1 MSGDEDTGTIPDNA
15 PPMAAAVTPK
25 LRAFNPEEPELWF
38 ANAEFQ
44 FDTAR
49 LQIRKSLTKF
59 KCINCMALSPEVQRE
74 VKDIFLEPPE
84 DPYQALKERL
94 CDVYRPSQVEIAA
107 RVLDAPLLGDST
119 TSALASSMLQHLPTE
134 QQRNLVIREAFLRRL
149 PLDIRRVIEED
160 ESLDIRHLAKAAD
173 RRLKGPTL
181 PAMTGPPQI
190 AAAMGARPKAKPAPD
205 WKPQGPGPYRKKGPK
220 TWCWPHLKFGA
231 EARNCVG
238 NCEWPNYPVAA
249 AEIQEN

>member
-1 MSGDEDTGTIPDNA
+1 MSTEDTVNVPDDA

-38 ANAEFQ
+38 ANTEFQ

-49 LQIRKSLTKF
+49 PQIRKSITKF
-59 KCINCMALSPEVQRE
+59 KFACMALSPEVQRE
-74 VKDIFLEPPE
+74 VKDIFLDPPE

-107 RVLDAPLLGDST
+107 RVLDAPSLGDST
-119 TSALASSMLQHLPTE
+119 ASALASLMLQHLPTD
-134 QQRNLVIREAFLRRL
+134 QQKHLVIREAFLRRL

-160 ESLDIRHLAKAAD
+160 ESLDIRRLAKAAD
-173 RRLKGPTL
+173 RRLKGRTL
-181 PAMTGPPQI
+181 PPMTGPPQI
-190 AAAMGARPKAKPAPD
+190 AATTGARPKTKPAAD
-205 WKPQGPGPYRKKGPK
+205 QRPQGPGTSRKKGPK
-220 TWCWPHLKFGA
+220 TWCWLHRIFGT

-238 NCEWPNYPVAA
+238 RCEWPNYPVAIN
-249 AEIQEN
+249 EIQEN

>member
-15 PPMAAAVTPK
+15 PLMAAAVTPK
-25 LRAFNPEEPELWF
+25 LRAFNPEKLELWF

-49 LQIRKSLTKF
+49 PQIRKSLTKF
-59 KCINCMALSPEVQRE
+59 KFACMALLPEVQPK
-74 VKDIFLEPPE
+74 VKDIFLDPPE

-107 RVLDAPLLGDST
+107 RVLDAPLMSDST
-119 TSALASSMLQHLPTE
+119 ASALASSMLQHLPMD

-149 PLDIRRVIEED
+149 PLDIHRVIEED

-173 RRLKGPTL
+173 RRLKGRTL

-190 AAAMGARPKAKPAPD
+190 AAATGARPKMKPAPD
-205 WKPQGPGPYRKKGPK
+205 RKPQGPGPNRKKGPK
-220 TWCWPHLKFGA
+220 TWCWPHRKFGA

>member
-1 MSGDEDTGTIPDNA
+1 MLGDEDTGTIPHNA

-59 KCINCMALSPEVQRE
+59 KFACMALSPEVQGE
-74 VKDIFLEPPE
+74 VKDIFLHPPE

-94 CDVYRPSQVEIAA
+94 CDVYRPSQFEIAA
-107 RVLDAPLLGDST
+107 RVLDAPLLDDST
-119 TSALASSMLQHLPTE
+119 TSALAASMLQHLPTD

-149 PLDIRRVIEED
+149 PLTSAEW
-160 ESLDIRHLAKAAD
+160 S
-173 RRLKGPTL
+173 
-181 PAMTGPPQI
+181 
-190 AAAMGARPKAKPAPD
+190 
-205 WKPQGPGPYRKKGPK
+205 KKTSPW
-220 TWCWPHLKFGA
+220 TSA
-231 EARNCVG
+231 
-238 NCEWPNYPVAA
+238 
-249 AEIQEN
+249 I

>member
-1 MSGDEDTGTIPDNA
+1 MSTEGTASTPDD
-15 PPMAAAVTPK
+15 PLPMAAAVTPK

-49 LQIRKSLTKF
+49 PQIRKSITKF
-59 KCINCMALSPEVQRE
+59 KFACIALSPEVQRE
-74 VKDIFLEPPE
+74 VKDIFIDPPD

-119 TSALASSMLQHLPTE
+119 ASALASSMLQHLPTG
-134 QQRNLVIREAFLRRL
+134 QQKHLVIREAFLRRL

-160 ESLDIRHLAKAAD
+160 ETLDIRRLAKAAE

-181 PAMTGPPQI
+181 PAMTGMPQI
-190 AAAMGARPKAKPAPD
+190 AAATGARPKTRPPPD
-205 WKPQGPGPYRKKGPK
+205 QNPPGPGTGRKKGPK
-220 TWCWPHLKFGA
+220 SWCWLHRKFGA

-238 NCEWPNYPVAA
+238 RCEWPNYPVAIT
-249 AEIQEN
+249 EIQEN